1 MCSYEVESWQ
11 LTWVYFVLLEFLC
24 EAQWLTVD
32 PYMRYKQWMPA
43 AWLTNVTSYICTSP
57 TALLTILGL
66 TCNSG
71 SSLISRSCTSLG
83 TRLYVMERSNY
94 LWTSHYTWSWT
105 IFHYVTFTDSLYLLS
120 LWEAPWLE
128 DRLLGNEYSSCL
140 MSLQYFYVVLLS
152 AVNAG
157 SVFWWICTNL
167 HRPLCVPY
175 LIT

>member
-1 MCSYEVESWQ
+1 MESWQ

-57 TALLTILGL
+57 IALLTILRL

-71 SSLISRSCTSLG
+71 SSLIPRSCTSLEM
-83 TRLYVMERSNY
+83 RLYVMERSNY

-105 IFHYVTFTDSLYLLS
+105 IFHYVTFTDFLYLLS

-128 DRLLGNEYSSCL
+128 DRLLGNDYSSSVT
-140 MSLQYFYVVLLS
+140 SLQYFMFYFS
-152 AVNAG
+152 
-157 SVFWWICTNL
+157 SVQLMLAQFFGESVQVCTGFYACLWI
-167 HRPLCVPY
+167 Y